1 MFKKFAVF
9 VVCAFLLSNMY
20 GCFLLLAGAAG
31 GGGTAI
37 WLSGKLTDEVNASFD
52 RTVNAT
58 ERAMDALCSGAIK
71 KVARESVVQFRGEDL
86 SGKNINVDV
95 FRTTERKTKV
105 DIRVSVNEKDTA
117 QKVLDEINRR
127 L

>member
-1 MFKKFAVF
+1 MFKKFALF

-31 GGGTAI
+31 GGGTAL
-37 WLSGKLTDEVNASFD
+37 WLSGKLTDEVNASFS
-52 RTVNAT
+52 RTESAT
-58 ERAMDALCSGAIK
+58 ESAMNALCSGKIN
-71 KVARESVVQFRGEDL
+71 KVSRDSVVQFRGEDS

-95 FRTTERKTKV
+95 FRATERKTRV
-105 DIRVSVNEKDTA
+105 EIRVSVNEKDAA